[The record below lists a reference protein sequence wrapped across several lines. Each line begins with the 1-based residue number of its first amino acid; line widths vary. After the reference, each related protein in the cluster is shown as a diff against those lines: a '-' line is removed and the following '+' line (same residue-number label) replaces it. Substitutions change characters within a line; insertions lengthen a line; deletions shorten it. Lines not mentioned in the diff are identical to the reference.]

1 MKRLLIVLT
10 LALASSSCGVAEMG
24 AAAAAGGAAKA
35 EEATRVTEQEAR
47 VLEGLD
53 PAAAD
58 AAKQREAVEAAS
70 Q

>member
-1 MKRLLIVLT
+1 MKRAFIVLA
-10 LALASSSCGVAEMG
+10 LALASSSCGLGEMG

-35 EEATRVTEQEAR
+35 EEAKRVTEQEAR

-53 PAAAD
+53 AAAAD
-58 AAKQREAVEAAS
+58 SAQRREAIEAAT